1 MKTIP
6 DKVID
11 KTWKRIDELTPEQ
24 GQRLMEKMTEEQP
37 FVVAYLLAV
46 EETILSESERGDL
59 VMIGLIIWQ
68 SLSTGKSP
76 LRRVTQK
83 DMETAEALNVTFL
96 EELEAGSEIAYMDS
110 MQKLMAT
117 YNQMP
122 LLGAVIEAIM
132 AGNEE
137 EPDLAP
143 ENIGLTLLHLK
154 TIIDCLDQ

>member
-6 DKVID
+6 DKTID

-24 GQRLMEKMTEEQP
+24 GQLLMEKMTEEQP

-117 YNQMP
+117 YNQ
-122 LLGAVIEAIM
+122 
-132 AGNEE
+132 
-137 EPDLAP
+137 
-143 ENIGLTLLHLK
+143 
-154 TIIDCLDQ
+154 